1 MTAARH
7 GVPWFRF
14 FSRALETLL
23 PLPCPLCGKGVPF
36 DGTPNMFCG
45 ECMKRMPM
53 IRGKVCRT
61 CGAEIDGIFESCSEC
76 MNHPK
81 PPWTRAYALFRYT
94 DEVLDCIHLF
104 KYQGRTELAR
114 PLGRLAAGLADA
126 ESPRY
131 DCIVPVPLHWR
142 RFLKRGYNQSAL
154 FARQLGG
161 HLGIPVRGLLRRV
174 RHTKQQAFLTKNERN
189 SNIAGA
195 FSISDSTVAEMCS
208 ILLVD
213 DVMTTGATLREAAGV
228 LLENGAER
236 VDVLVIARRQ
246 RN

>member
-14 FSRALETLL
+14 FSGALETLL

-174 RHTKQQAFLTKNERN
+174 RHTKQQAFIT
-189 SNIAGA
+189 
-195 FSISDSTVAEMCS
+195 
-208 ILLVD
+208 
-213 DVMTTGATLREAAGV
+213 
-228 LLENGAER
+228 
-236 VDVLVIARRQ
+236 
-246 RN
+246 